1 MSQQALIDKIIKAAE
16 KEAEEITN
24 EILAR
29 AADNEKLSLS
39 KAESD
44 CAAIKKAAEEKCAQ
58 IKRTSELTSSLTARK
73 AKLHAR
79 RQLLDEAFGKSYKKM
94 TGADGETRL
103 EFVKKLIAKY
113 APDAEINAVVSD
125 NDVSAVSAAKA
136 DIEKALSEKF
146 GKAAAVTVSSDKN
159 IKGGVYMKAAL
170 CDVDCTLDAVF
181 IELREKYEAEA
192 DKILFSASQG

>member
-79 RQLLDEAFGKSYKKM
+79 RQIMAYLYDVPEPKKADESKSEYKERTKDN
-94 TGADGETRL
+94 AHPVVE
-103 EFVKKLIAKY
+103 KLFREY
-113 APDAEINAVVSD
+113 APKYDER
-125 NDVSAVSAAKA
+125 AKA
-136 DIEKALSEKF
+136 
-146 GKAAAVTVSSDKN
+146 GK
-159 IKGGVYMKAAL
+159 KGGYTRMYKLGARRGDAAPVVVL
-170 CDVDCTLDAVF
+170 
-181 IELREKYEAEA
+181 ELV
-192 DKILFSASQG
+192 